1 MKRIHPK
8 TLMTS
13 ALAAAVLV
21 TSVLPAYAARSGTEA
36 EDAASE
42 SEQTDW
48 TQAPP
53 LLITEVATDQPS
65 GKRYTYTEVYN
76 NSDAP
81 INFSDYT
88 FYYCYQSGM
97 GSGKVFEPSGWG
109 SEGGDLIIEPG
120 KTLVL
125 WQSEGTSGR
134 TVDDFN
140 RFYGTNLEENRD
152 IVRIPYSGIHASE
165 KRGYFLGKD
174 EDSIIVAA
182 WSNAHGDE
190 IAAGNPDK
198 LAIQY
203 SYPGTG
209 RECTETGIAAATPGT
224 VTEEQVPPERVHV
237 KEQKPEIS
245 SVTAKGGDSLEVTA
259 KIPCGGTPRAMN
271 VTLHYRQKAGDAQTQ
286 YEDYKEIEMEPEQD
300 GQSFTGTVPA
310 ELIYADEIQWYVTAS
325 YGPDLSAQSEE
336 QTTAMTPAV
345 PDEDSAAPLII
356 TEVAA
361 NAEST
366 DGGQY
371 TYFEVYNQSDKS
383 INLSYYKI
391 LYYYDYPAKTA
402 AQSGKTWTLDD
413 FTAMLEPGESMVY
426 WLTSN
431 GTTVDQF
438 NEFYGTNLELG
449 KDIVQVN
456 YSGLHGTAPR
466 WIRLGTSEEDAFTLA
481 GFNETTGEYTH
492 SRTALQYVYPHGNS
506 GLNESIP
513 AEVAEAT
520 PGTVEDWQVS
530 GKQIPFRGY
539 EGYPAD
545 DGQPPTLEVCSGEN
559 LPVPESIRE
568 GEELK
573 VMYDVDLLAGATDS
587 ARLDAFKD
595 YVDPDNPQNCPGGS
609 EALKNRPYLIGTEIL
624 YKLDDAGEWTSIK
637 EKTQWRLG
645 HFLMQI
651 PADILFGHDQVT
663 FKVRA
668 YTLYGMSET
677 PESTVRIRRLN
688 DTQGTV
694 RLNVEDQS
702 LLSGVTTVTANDGG
716 SNENTVIQIDGQD
729 AKQQNMLEDGAYF
742 MVQTTGMNNYF
753 KNAVT
758 APYGDNDRDILTI
771 LSPWCELPLSR
782 AIHVDNKYFTYNPET
797 QTYDVTLTIWA
808 GDSGTPFEEIY
819 DVVAD
824 ENHEDFEVSGLQL
837 KLANGKSY
845 LPVSITPDN
854 EKTNTDTSLDAWHTI
869 GDSSGMVPYLEAH
882 FQIPADEVT
891 AVGTTLDTT
900 LLEDGSHV
908 ITAVSGS
915 QTATAN
921 VTVDNTAPA
930 IDLGFAQDSTLY
942 EPFVLE
948 EGAVASDAN
957 GISEAALSLD
967 GQPLTLPAVITPHD
981 LAAGE
986 HTIKAVVSDTAG
998 NIAAA
1003 ELRFYTEDVDPSVT
1017 DSDNDGITPTTA
1029 NLTVSLEDQT
1039 ADVAFLE
1046 GKSLTLENGG
1056 IVPAEGQAS
1065 ETSAS
1070 GGNFPSQIFTVCTGE
1085 TREDDVI
1092 SVNWNGYASN
1102 MDASHPLN
1110 LYVFNHTQ
1118 NTWELLGTADESG
1131 TIRQSFA
1138 ARDHVAEGQASLLVQ
1153 CATEGIAPEADSPAA
1168 LTAEGTLSDWD
1179 GTGRPEN
1186 YDFALAWETDTQYY
1200 SESFPYHYDNMNQW
1214 IVDHADDWK
1223 IRYVLHTGDIVDDVD
1238 MTGEWENADHS
1249 MKIFD
1254 EAGMPYGVLGGNH
1267 DVYAGAEGYGNYWK
1281 YFGEDRFQDKSYYG
1295 GSYKNNLGHY
1305 DLLTENGQDLLILYM
1320 SWDIYTDEIEW
1331 MNQVLQ
1337 QYPDRKAIIALHR
1350 YTNVNAADDLLD
1362 YTGKLLR
1369 DQVVSK
1375 NPNVIAVLNG
1385 HYHGASIQTDAFDDN
1400 GDGIKERTVYQIC
1413 TDYQSDPE
1421 GGSEYIKFLYFDLK
1435 NNKIYLN
1442 SYSPYRDDFNYFDSP
1457 KLENYGPGIN
1467 AVNQDIAE
1475 LDVSFDTADKTLGT
1489 NSISA
1494 DLQTQ
1499 KVIGSLSD
1507 VSGSVSFLWEGLEPE
1522 TRYGWYASVTN
1533 DKLGI
1538 TNTAVREF
1546 VTEALPETVTHTI
1559 TAAAGPGGTIS
1570 NAGEVQVA
1578 DGGSIT
1584 YQITPE
1590 AGYRVGE
1597 ILVDGQ
1603 PVEGMDLSYTF
1614 SQVAGDHTIEVT
1626 FEKIPQEDKADLS
1639 GLQEAVR
1646 KAEETDLTGYTD
1658 EQLADLNKLLDQ
1670 AGEMLQNQNLTAA
1683 DQPGIDQL
1691 TKDLLAALSSLPQ
1704 KPGEENPGQTGGE
1717 PGEENPGQ
1725 TGGEGGNNSQSGTSS
1740 GTGIAEGTR
1749 TPGTGDKNNFIIY
1762 FVMGGAAAAAC
1773 VGCTAV
1779 RFRRK
1784 TENEE

>member
-224 VTEEQVPPERVHV
+224 VTEEQVPPERVHI

-391 LYYYDYPAKTA
+391 LYYYDYPARTA

-573 VMYDVDLLAGATDS
+573 VMYDVDLLREPQTA
-587 ARLDAFKD
+587 
-595 YVDPDNPQNCPGGS
+595 PDWTRSRTMSTRTIRRTVRRQRGS
-609 EALKNRPYLIGTEIL
+609 E
-624 YKLDDAGEWTSIK
+624 
-637 EKTQWRLG
+637 
-645 HFLMQI
+645 
-651 PADILFGHDQVT
+651 
-663 FKVRA
+663 
-668 YTLYGMSET
+668 
-677 PESTVRIRRLN
+677 
-688 DTQGTV
+688 
-694 RLNVEDQS
+694 
-702 LLSGVTTVTANDGG
+702 
-716 SNENTVIQIDGQD
+716 
-729 AKQQNMLEDGAYF
+729 KQ
-742 MVQTTGMNNYF
+742 
-753 KNAVT
+753 
-758 APYGDNDRDILTI
+758 
-771 LSPWCELPLSR
+771 
-782 AIHVDNKYFTYNPET
+782 
-797 QTYDVTLTIWA
+797 
-808 GDSGTPFEEIY
+808 
-819 DVVAD
+819 
-824 ENHEDFEVSGLQL
+824 
-837 KLANGKSY
+837 
-845 LPVSITPDN
+845 
-854 EKTNTDTSLDAWHTI
+854 
-869 GDSSGMVPYLEAH
+869 
-882 FQIPADEVT
+882 
-891 AVGTTLDTT
+891 
-900 LLEDGSHV
+900 
-908 ITAVSGS
+908 
-915 QTATAN
+915 
-921 VTVDNTAPA
+921 
-930 IDLGFAQDSTLY
+930 
-942 EPFVLE
+942 
-948 EGAVASDAN
+948 
-957 GISEAALSLD
+957 
-967 GQPLTLPAVITPHD
+967 
-981 LAAGE
+981 
-986 HTIKAVVSDTAG
+986 
-998 NIAAA
+998 
-1003 ELRFYTEDVDPSVT
+1003 
-1017 DSDNDGITPTTA
+1017 
-1029 NLTVSLEDQT
+1029 
-1039 ADVAFLE
+1039 
-1046 GKSLTLENGG
+1046 
-1056 IVPAEGQAS
+1056 
-1065 ETSAS
+1065 
-1070 GGNFPSQIFTVCTGE
+1070 
-1085 TREDDVI
+1085 
-1092 SVNWNGYASN
+1092 
-1102 MDASHPLN
+1102 
-1110 LYVFNHTQ
+1110 
-1118 NTWELLGTADESG
+1118 
-1131 TIRQSFA
+1131 
-1138 ARDHVAEGQASLLVQ
+1138 
-1153 CATEGIAPEADSPAA
+1153 
-1168 LTAEGTLSDWD
+1168 TLSD
-1179 GTGRPEN
+1179 R
-1186 YDFALAWETDTQYY
+1186 
-1200 SESFPYHYDNMNQW
+1200 H
-1214 IVDHADDWK
+1214 
-1223 IRYVLHTGDIVDDVD
+1223 GD
-1238 MTGEWENADHS
+1238 
-1249 MKIFD
+1249 
-1254 EAGMPYGVLGGNH
+1254 PL
-1267 DVYAGAEGYGNYWK
+1267 
-1281 YFGEDRFQDKSYYG
+1281 
-1295 GSYKNNLGHY
+1295 
-1305 DLLTENGQDLLILYM
+1305 
-1320 SWDIYTDEIEW
+1320 
-1331 MNQVLQ
+1331 
-1337 QYPDRKAIIALHR
+1337 
-1350 YTNVNAADDLLD
+1350 
-1362 YTGKLLR
+1362 
-1369 DQVVSK
+1369 
-1375 NPNVIAVLNG
+1375 
-1385 HYHGASIQTDAFDDN
+1385 
-1400 GDGIKERTVYQIC
+1400 
-1413 TDYQSDPE
+1413 
-1421 GGSEYIKFLYFDLK
+1421 
-1435 NNKIYLN
+1435 
-1442 SYSPYRDDFNYFDSP
+1442 
-1457 KLENYGPGIN
+1457 
-1467 AVNQDIAE
+1467 
-1475 LDVSFDTADKTLGT
+1475 
-1489 NSISA
+1489 
-1494 DLQTQ
+1494 
-1499 KVIGSLSD
+1499 
-1507 VSGSVSFLWEGLEPE
+1507 
-1522 TRYGWYASVTN
+1522 
-1533 DKLGI
+1533 
-1538 TNTAVREF
+1538 
-1546 VTEALPETVTHTI
+1546 
-1559 TAAAGPGGTIS
+1559 
-1570 NAGEVQVA
+1570 
-1578 DGGSIT
+1578 
-1584 YQITPE
+1584 
-1590 AGYRVGE
+1590 
-1597 ILVDGQ
+1597 
-1603 PVEGMDLSYTF
+1603 
-1614 SQVAGDHTIEVT
+1614 
-1626 FEKIPQEDKADLS
+1626 
-1639 GLQEAVR
+1639 
-1646 KAEETDLTGYTD
+1646 
-1658 EQLADLNKLLDQ
+1658 
-1670 AGEMLQNQNLTAA
+1670 
-1683 DQPGIDQL
+1683 
-1691 TKDLLAALSSLPQ
+1691 
-1704 KPGEENPGQTGGE
+1704 
-1717 PGEENPGQ
+1717 
-1725 TGGEGGNNSQSGTSS
+1725 
-1740 GTGIAEGTR
+1740 
-1749 TPGTGDKNNFIIY
+1749 
-1762 FVMGGAAAAAC
+1762 
-1773 VGCTAV
+1773 
-1779 RFRRK
+1779 
-1784 TENEE
+1784 